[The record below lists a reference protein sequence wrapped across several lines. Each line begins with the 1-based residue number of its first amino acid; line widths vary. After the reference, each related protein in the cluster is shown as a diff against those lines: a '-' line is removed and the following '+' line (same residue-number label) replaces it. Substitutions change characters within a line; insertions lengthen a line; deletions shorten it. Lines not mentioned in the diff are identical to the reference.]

1 MIVRG
6 KIGES
11 VAAAFAAAILTVTAV
26 AAATGPVRSEM
37 PRHAAEAPAAL
48 VAAPLSSQA

>member
-1 MIVRG
+1 MIVGR

-11 VAAAFAAAILTVTAV
+11 VAAAFAAAMLTVTAV
-26 AAATGPVRSEM
+26 AAATGPVRSEA
-37 PRHAAEAPAAL
+37 PRQAAVAPAAL

>member
-1 MIVRG
+1 MIVR

-11 VAAAFAAAILTVTAV
+11 VVAAFAAAMLTVTAV
-26 AAATGPVRSEM
+26 AAATGPVRSEA
-37 PRHAAEAPAAL
+37 PRQMAAAPAAL